1 MRRMSLGAF
10 LGLAV
15 LLIAMSRYEK
25 SPPCGASGE
34 DPLFRNDRDTDGP

>member
-1 MRRMSLGAF
+1 MSLGAF

-25 SPPCGASGE
+25 KNRTRGRG
-34 DPLFRNDRDTDGP
+34 G